1 MRKTLAVRN
10 LIASL
15 FVTGIVLYLMAKT
28 TSPKII
34 FVPFLICG
42 LSLAGKSFGQF
53 MGREKWVTVFHKLF
67 ILGFL
72 LFWFGFLAVAV
83 FLSIRDK
90 SYGMLLFT
98 LPFWVV
104 GFFITKNKLL
114 GIKGKQGKK
123 DTVSPFRFAFVV
135 STILVSIA
143 ILAGIF
149 LFILGIQ
156 RKETGLLFAG
166 GFFTL
171 GALTFVLGWLT
182 INGRF
187 QTCKVDVL
195 GLYMGFLLSGIGMGI
210 LVWKFADLRFWI
222 LIPVL
227 MVIAGVVQI
236 IKSLKK
242 RK

>member
-28 TSPKII
+28 PSPKII

-53 MGREKWVTVFHKLF
+53 MVREKWVTVFHKLF

-72 LFWFGFLAVAV
+72 LFWFGFLAAAA
-83 FLSIRDK
+83 FISIRDK
-90 SYGMLLFT
+90 RYGMLMFT

-104 GFFITKNKLL
+104 GFFLVKNKLL
-114 GIKGKQGKK
+114 GKK
-123 DTVSPFRFAFVV
+123 SSKTGSPFRFAFVV

-143 ILAGIF
+143 ILVGIF

-187 QTCKVDVL
+187 ETCKVDVL

>member
-1 MRKTLAVRN
+1 MRQTLAIRN
-10 LIASL
+10 LIVSV
-15 FVTGIVLYLMAKT
+15 FVTGLLLYFMVKSP
-28 TSPKII
+28 SPKII
-34 FVPFLICG
+34 FIPFLICG
-42 LSLAGKSFGQF
+42 LSLAGKSLFQILGK
-53 MGREKWVTVFHKLF
+53 EKWAAVFHKLF

-72 LFWFGFLAVAV
+72 LFWFGFLAFAA

-104 GFFITKNKLL
+104 GFFLVKNKLL
-114 GIKGKQGKK
+114 GKK
-123 DTVSPFRFAFVV
+123 STSSPFRFAFVV
-135 STILVSIA
+135 SSVLVTLA
-143 ILAGIF
+143 VLAGIF

-156 RKETGLLFAG
+156 RSETGLLFAG
-166 GFFTL
+166 AFFTL

-187 QTCKVDVL
+187 ETCKADVL
-195 GLYMGFLLSGIGMGI
+195 GLYMGALLAGFGIGI
-210 LVWKFADLRFWI
+210 LVWKFADLGLWI
-222 LIPVL
+222 LVPAL
-227 MVIAGVVQI
+227 MVVAGAAQI

>member
-10 LIASL
+10 LIGSL
-15 FVTGIVLYLMAKT
+15 FVTGIILYLMSKT
-28 TSPKII
+28 QSPKII

-42 LSLAGKSFGQF
+42 LSLAGKSFGLF

-72 LFWFGFLAVAV
+72 LFWFGFLAVAAYTC
-83 FLSIRDK
+83 IRDK

-104 GFFITKNKLL
+104 GFFIAKNKLL

-123 DTVSPFRFAFVV
+123 NTVSPFRFAFVV

-156 RKETGLLFAG
+156 RRETGLLFAG

-187 QTCKVDVL
+187 DTCKVDVL
-195 GLYMGFLLSGIGMGI
+195 GLYMGLLLAGIGIGIILWKFTELGLWI
-210 LVWKFADLRFWI
+210 LVPA
-222 LIPVL
+222 L
-227 MVIAGVVQI
+227 MVIAGAAQI